1 MYHAIQTLSKWIR
14 GRHTEV
20 LEDIL
25 GAIAL
30 FAMLF
35 IGLFF
40 AAALGG

>member
-1 MYHAIQTLSKWIR
+1 MYHAIETLSKWIR
-14 GRHTEV
+14 GRRTEV

-25 GAIAL
+25 GAFAL